1 MKRKVDFFLIASLT
15 FFAVFLLLFFKRNSS
30 GETKT
35 KIKNIHKVLLLPGSP
50 VHFLRIQREKFANLF
65 VFGDYDSSSR
75 HIVLSNKRIFEAE
88 GLRDEGRLN
97 NSINY
102 FLKANEEAEMG
113 FNFMKKAAERG
124 EDVNY
129 LKEELKKN
137 LLWQGEYLESMEVK
151 SVELGSE
158 TMNNF
163 LIAIE
168 KRLEEISF

>member
-1 MKRKVDFFLIASLT
+1 MKRKVNFFLIASLT

-97 NSINY
+97 NSINF

-129 LKEELKKN
+129 LKEEIKKN
-137 LLWQGEYLESMEVK
+137 LLRQQKYLENLKFKNLNFQKDDFNIFFERIREK
-151 SVELGSE
+151 LDEL
-158 TMNNF
+158 TV
-163 LIAIE
+163 
-168 KRLEEISF
+168 